1 MKIIR
6 FSFTLSCP
14 QGVPSSGGPF
24 LVLHNCGLD
33 LCPHQRCVHG
43 SLRAKDRHKK
53 YLIKSDVLVVLRSQY
68 CFDKERKKNFTL
80 RQIPCD
86 IARLDCNCTV

>member
-1 MKIIR
+1 MIR

-53 YLIKSDVLVVLRSQY
+53 YLIKSDVLYLLYYVVNTVLIK
-68 CFDKERKKNFTL
+68 KENRILPFAKFHATL
-80 RQIPCD
+80 
-86 IARLDCNCTV
+86 LV